1 MVCMCRCCYMKVSV
15 GQEDLTI
22 ITPLLL
28 IARLLVTR
36 LLYYG
41 LVGAGITEQIGYLG
55 VIHS

>member
-1 MVCMCRCCYMKVSV
+1 MNGVHVQMLLHE